1 MSKEPILEIKQNE
14 IKRLKASTVANPTNT
29 IFVNLKITRYTRL
42 IVMTDLFKNKN
53 VRHSVDFNKINFNT
67 DTHIYKLDDAT
78 YIGTVG
84 STLTDVSMDIYY
96 IQEVVKDENLADTN
110 IGYFVA
116 FPTLLM
122 IPDVVAATTRV
133 IELQA
138 TVFGIDEDFPM
149 MRSSVLEIP
158 NQKNTIAYLKNINM
172 ITPTKLGNKL
182 ITFPG
187 VEDDTLYTTTE
198 IYVTN
203 GQCNGDNTAPSQY
216 IDLGTIDALV
226 DGFDP
231 LVGIDISVS
240 TIKQTTHNAYAYSEC
255 EKVNMKSGSLC
266 IPLNF

>member
-96 IQEVVKDENLADTN
+96 IQEVVKDENLVDTN

-122 IPDVVAATTRV
+122 IPDVISSNTRV

-138 TVFGIDEDFPM
+138 TIFGVDEDFPL
-149 MRSSVLEIP
+149 MRSSALEIP
-158 NQKNTIAYLKNINM
+158 EQKSTIAYLKNVNM
-172 ITPTKLGNKL
+172 NTPTKLGNKL

-187 VEDDTLYTTTE
+187 LDDDSLYTVTE

-203 GQCNGDNTAPSQY
+203 GQCNGDGITPNQY
-216 IDLGTIDALV
+216 IDLGTIDTLV

-231 LVGIDISVS
+231 LIGIDINVA
-240 TIKQTTHNAYAYSEC
+240 TIKQTTHNSYAYSKSER
-255 EKVNMKSGSLC
+255 VNMKSGSLC